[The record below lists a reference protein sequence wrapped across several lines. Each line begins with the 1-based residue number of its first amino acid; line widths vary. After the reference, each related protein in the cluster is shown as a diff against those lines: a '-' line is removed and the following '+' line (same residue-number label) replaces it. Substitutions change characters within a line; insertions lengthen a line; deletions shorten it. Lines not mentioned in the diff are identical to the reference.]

1 MISDKEFTT
10 VLPIHINSYVFIHG
24 LLFRVIMLIIINE
37 LTYEADETN
46 DKMKHLN
53 DVSTWDPPVNKLQWI
68 CNIRNTL

>member
-37 LTYEADETN
+37 LT
-46 DKMKHLN
+46 
-53 DVSTWDPPVNKLQWI
+53 
-68 CNIRNTL
+68 